1 MYERSIYTGKMILK
15 CKNLTKSC
23 KFEFALNNVD
33 LSIASGKIV
42 GLLDP
47 NGSEKTTLIKLANG
61 LLKPTFIKRNYF

>member
-1 MYERSIYTGKMILK
+1 M
-15 CKNLTKSC
+15 TKSC